1 MENLVIAVI
10 FLSAGLLLSIVYI
23 GFLFNKNIKL
33 QSTIS
38 DMKNTVDEKVKQLE
52 RQIKVQEELVSIDPG
67 DKAILP
73 NYGLTYNDKDDFMVT
88 YEVEILE
95 VAIDKVKVKAVDFT
109 STDKIARDPKRKQA
123 IIDFLNGKWVKKKDI
138 ELIVDD
144 QMRRDRKLNQILG

>member
-1 MENLVIAVI
+1 MGNLIVAVI

-33 QSTIS
+33 QNTIN
-38 DMKNTVDEKVKQLE
+38 DMKSTVDEKIKQLE
-52 RQIKVQEELVSIDPG
+52 RQIEAQEELVSIDPG

-73 NYGLTYNDKDDFMVT
+73 NYGLTYNDKENFQVT

-95 VAIDKVKVKAVDFT
+95 VSIDKVKVKAVDFT
-109 STDKIARDPKRKQA
+109 STDKIARDPQKKQA
-123 IIDFLNGKWVKKKDI
+123 IVDFLNGKWVKKKDI

>member
-1 MENLVIAVI
+1 MENLVLAVI

-33 QSTIS
+33 QSTIN

-52 RQIKVQEELVSIDPG
+52 KQIKVQEELVSIDVG
-67 DKAILP
+67 DKAIIP

-109 STDKIARDPKRKQA
+109 STDKIARDPQKKQA